1 MKRLTTTF
9 IGLLLAMVLSAQSPE
24 RISAEQVSTAML
36 GKTKQ
41 QLFLMMDGADHIC
54 TDSIYSDIFFV
65 YSEREKRNIPIKF
78 FYAQYLD
85 DDEYRVYKVEF
96 VSRKS
101 KHYRTSDLRTAFWI
115 EYIKNPRK
123 K

>member
-1 MKRLTTTF
+1 MKRLTTTI
-9 IGLLLAMVLSAQSPE
+9 IGLFLAMVLSAQSLE
-24 RISAEQVSTAML
+24 RISAEQSCTAML
-36 GKTKQ
+36 RKTKQ

-54 TDSIYSDIFFV
+54 TDSIYSDIYFV
-65 YSEREKRNIPIKF
+65 YSEREKRNIPVQF
-78 FYAQYLD
+78 FYAQYL

-115 EYIKNPRK
+115 EYIRNPRK